1 MPMSTYLA
9 TALLDSLFQKS
20 TPALGALASPPDIYV
35 ALFTAAPVPGDSGGA
50 LTAKEAAYTS
60 YARVAADPADFNEP
74 ASGAI
79 DNANELAFPQATG
92 GSALCTYAGLCDSAS
107 GGNLL
112 AYGLLA
118 PSALQDFIAE
128 TEDAEFVCPGHGFA
142 DTAEV
147 RLLKRDADTALPG
160 GFDAN
165 TKYFVRDATSDSF
178 NLALTSGGT
187 AITITND
194 GAGRIG
200 IDGSLSVTNNVTP
213 KIAAGNLTLSL
224 K

>member
-1 MPMSTYLA
+1 MSKVAA
-9 TALLDSLFQKS
+9 TAILRALFQKS
-20 TPALGALASPPDIYV
+20 TPGYGVFASPPDLYIG
-35 ALFTAAPVPGDSGGA
+35 LFTAAPISSDTGSA
-50 LTAKEAAYTS
+50 LTAKEATYTS
-60 YARVAADPADFNEP
+60 YARVAADPSDFNEV
-74 ASGAI
+74 ASDSGLI

-92 GSALCTYAGLCDSAS
+92 GSSLCTYAAICDAAS
-107 GGNLL
+107 GGNMI

-147 RLLKRDADTALPG
+147 RMLKRDADTALPG

-165 TKYFVRDATSDSF
+165 TKYFVRDSTSDSF
-178 NLALTSGGT
+178 KLAATSGGT
-187 AITITND
+187 AITITSD
-194 GAGRIG
+194 GSGRIG
-200 IDGSLSVTNNVTP
+200 IDGSLNVTNNVTP
-213 KIAAGNLTLSL
+213 KIAAGNLVLTL